1 MHGSAVRSTPL
12 ARVGRTSPGI
22 MMVLLVSSWVVIVGG
37 ILYLGLC
44 SYVVT
49 HAID

>member
-1 MHGSAVRSTPL
+1 
-12 ARVGRTSPGI
+12 
-22 MMVLLVSSWVVIVGG
+22 MMVLLALVVVVIVGG

-49 HAID
+49 HSID